1 MQQNYKLGI
10 HNLSSDI
17 ATTKASGIYWINTES
32 ASTAYSFINQS
43 MEFIQNKIVISS
55 NQNIQNEIQASPKD
69 TKIYI
74 LKHCRDVLRKIP
86 LILNGISKSSPF
98 IILDLDKHFFTKLP
112 IDEIKSFICK
122 VGNILKNKKQ
132 CFLIFTKIP
141 AFKQNEHLYI
151 ELHQTIHGIANLH
164 LLNSN
169 VYEYKA
175 LFWSSDY
182 VITAQ
187 NIQQLIIDKNQWSQV
202 QQHVH
207 AFSAPLDQDLYLVHD
222 AILHGSP
229 ALSDNWKLFS
239 SNQALIETAKQHQAA
254 TVVLSIQS
262 NRDVVE
268 ITHQVHELR
277 QTCGSRLKI
286 VIQELAPCIRYHDEL
301 LLQHC
306 GCNLIVPHTVQL
318 TKLTSMLKSIQG
330 VTFDETLPDDP
341 TPLID
346 AMRPLSL
353 KGVIQPARF
362 TQAVR
367 QLTKNPLLP
376 VNSKGILVVFSAKAP
391 LKPNHILTICK
402 LRREGD
408 FICATPQHIWVF
420 LFGCQIEFLNK
431 TMHSLFSLDFVSIS
445 QQVQYWHQDNEIIQQ
460 LPRITSKISVA
471 HSTDENGLSSTNPS
485 ALTSVHSQTAPA
497 PTPLNLSEIFHS

>member
-1 MQQNYKLGI
+1 
-10 HNLSSDI
+10 
-17 ATTKASGIYWINTES
+17 
-32 ASTAYSFINQS
+32 
-43 MEFIQNKIVISS
+43 
-55 NQNIQNEIQASPKD
+55 
-69 TKIYI
+69 
-74 LKHCRDVLRKIP
+74 
-86 LILNGISKSSPF
+86 
-98 IILDLDKHFFTKLP
+98 
-112 IDEIKSFICK
+112 
-122 VGNILKNKKQ
+122 
-132 CFLIFTKIP
+132 
-141 AFKQNEHLYI
+141 
-151 ELHQTIHGIANLH
+151 
-164 LLNSN
+164 
-169 VYEYKA
+169 
-175 LFWSSDY
+175 
-182 VITAQ
+182 
-187 NIQQLIIDKNQWSQV
+187 
-202 QQHVH
+202 
-207 AFSAPLDQDLYLVHD
+207 
-222 AILHGSP
+222 
-229 ALSDNWKLFS
+229 
-239 SNQALIETAKQHQAA
+239 
-254 TVVLSIQS
+254 
-262 NRDVVE
+262 
-268 ITHQVHELR
+268 
-277 QTCGSRLKI
+277 
-286 VIQELAPCIRYHDEL
+286 
-301 LLQHC
+301 
-306 GCNLIVPHTVQL
+306 
-318 TKLTSMLKSIQG
+318 MLKSIQG

-420 LFGCQIEFLNK
+420 LSGCQIEFLNK

-497 PTPLNLSEIFHS
+497 PTPLNLSEIFYS

>member
-32 ASTAYSFINQS
+32 ASTAYAFINQS
-43 MEFIQNKIVISS
+43 IEFLQKRTVISS
-55 NQNIQNEIQASPKD
+55 NQNILNEIQASPKNAN
-69 TKIYI
+69 IYI
-74 LKHCRDVLRKIP
+74 LKHCRDILSKIP
-86 LILNGISKSSPF
+86 FILIGVSKSSPF
-98 IILDLDKHFFTKLP
+98 IILDLDKQFFSKLS
-112 IDEIKSFICK
+112 INEIKGFIRK
-122 VGNILKNKKQ
+122 IERVFKNKKQ
-132 CFLIFTKIP
+132 CLLIFTKIP
-141 AFKQNEHLYI
+141 NFKQDEHLYV
-151 ELHQTIHGIANLH
+151 EFHQTIQGIANLH

-169 VYEYKA
+169 AYEYKA

-187 NIQQLIIDKNQWSQV
+187 NIQQLIIENNQWSQV
-202 QQHVH
+202 QHH
-207 AFSAPLDQDLYLVHD
+207 THTLSASLDHDLYLIHD

-420 LFGCQIEFLNK
+420 LSGCQIEFLNK